1 MYTLFFTM
9 GPSTHHPL
17 SPICELSSSMDVSAF
32 PVTQVRKLKP
42 FSATPLPASNSNHS
56 VIIKSSSSVSLAF
69 VSYYSSSCLTT
80 DHLDYFTNFSIRS
93 QSLDISSF
101 IHPLPV
107 IFLVSNLIVFFPC
120 LKTFP
125 GSFWST
131 T

>member
-17 SPICELSSSMDVSAF
+17 SSICELSSSMDISAF
-32 PVTQVRKLKP
+32 PLPKLG
-42 FSATPLPASNSNHS
+42 
-56 VIIKSSSSVSLAF
+56 SSSHSRQLLSQPPILIMQLLSSLHLQYPLHLFPIPAAL
-69 VSYYSSSCLTT
+69 VLLQTIWTSSQTSL
-80 DHLDYFTNFSIRS
+80 SS
-93 QSLDISSF
+93 QSLDIFSF

-107 IFLVSNLIVFFPC
+107 IFLVNNLIMFFPC

-131 T
+131 K